1 MSFRLLIDPAEFADR
16 LADARAGSCEALGR
30 LWLECRNYLLLVA
43 NKNLDPALAAKMNPS
58 DLVQETFLDAQRD
71 FAQFGGTRE
80 DELRAW
86 LCRILT
92 NNIANATRQ
101 FRGTS
106 MRDVDREIPLAA
118 DSDAAR
124 PAQDLL
130 SDTPTPS
137 QKAVAREEETA
148 LQQAL
153 ARLPDHYRQVLRLRY
168 DDDMTFAAIGAVMG
182 CSEEAARKL
191 WARALDSVAKEMLPH
206 DEP

>member
-1 MSFRLLIDPAEFADR
+1 MSSHLFIDPAEFAHL
-16 LADARAGSCEALGR
+16 LADARAGSREALGR

-43 NKNLDPALAAKMNPS
+43 NKNLDPTLAAKMNPS
-58 DLVQETFLDAQRD
+58 DVVQETFLEAQRD

-92 NNIANATRQ
+92 NNIANATRL
-101 FRGTS
+101 FHGTDK
-106 MRDVDREIPLAA
+106 RDVDREVRLAA
-118 DSDAAR
+118 DSDAER
-124 PAQDLL
+124 PARDLL
-130 SDTPTPS
+130 LDTPSPS
-137 QKAVAREEETA
+137 DHAVAREEQTA

-191 WARALDSVAKEMLPH
+191 WARAVDSLAQEMNPH